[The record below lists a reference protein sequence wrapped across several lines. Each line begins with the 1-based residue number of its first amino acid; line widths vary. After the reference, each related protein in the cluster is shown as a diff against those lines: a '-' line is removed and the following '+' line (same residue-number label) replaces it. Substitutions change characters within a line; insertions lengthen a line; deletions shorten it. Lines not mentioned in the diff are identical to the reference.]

1 MIFYTGIGAKPN
13 GIHTEDEFLE
23 IMKNQFVSSEWS
35 YRLQFCSDDEKNE
48 LTKFKNYILPNDF
61 ILFSFDD
68 WLDYSGANIIN

>member
-1 MIFYTGIGAKPN
+1 MIFYTGFGAKPN

-23 IMKNQFVSSEWS
+23 IMKNQIVSSEWS

-48 LTKFKNYILPNDF
+48 LTKFKDYILPNDF

-68 WLDYSGANIIN
+68 WLDYSGANII